1 MKNAEQRAGFEIF
14 CRKSRFFKYSLSKST
29 KYTPKLYNLF
39 TVWFPKELVGHNFH
53 ALRSQN
59 CSVFTS
65 LPFQRYW
72 ELAGAVQTQYGRCI
86 RCPLSYKEDAGV
98 AQSWSNRAVDSRM
111 FWYGFVINHK

>member
-1 MKNAEQRAGFEIF
+1 MFSIGFPIQNQTYDFFGKLDSEIF
-14 CRKSRFFKYSLSKST
+14 K
-29 KYTPKLYNLF
+29 
-39 TVWFPKELVGHNFH
+39 
-53 ALRSQN
+53 
-59 CSVFTS
+59 S

-98 AQSWSNRAVDSRM
+98 AQSWSNRAVDSAR